1 MVRKIIIY
9 SNLYLSGFSEV
20 YIYLMNGVWFN
31 FYLIMMINFIFG
43 YLYYDFSISN
53 VYIVFDV

>member
-1 MVRKIIIY
+1 MVRKTIIY

-20 YIYLMNGVWFN
+20 YIYLMNGVWVN

>member
-9 SNLYLSGFSEV
+9 SNLYLRGFSEV
-20 YIYLMNGVWFN
+20 YIYLMNGVWVN

>member
-20 YIYLMNGVWFN
+20 YIYLMNGVWVN

-53 VYIVFDV
+53 VYIVFDI

>member
-9 SNLYLSGFSEV
+9 SNLYFSGFSEV
-20 YIYLMNGVWFN
+20 YIYLMNGVWVN

>member
-9 SNLYLSGFSEV
+9 SNFYLSGFSEV
-20 YIYLMNGVWFN
+20 YIYLMNGVWVN

>member
-20 YIYLMNGVWFN
+20 YIYLMNGVWVN
-31 FYLIMMINFIFG
+31 FYVIMMINFIFG

>member
-9 SNLYLSGFSEV
+9 SNLYLSSFSEV
-20 YIYLMNGVWFN
+20 YIYLMNGVWVN

>member
-20 YIYLMNGVWFN
+20 YIYLMNGVWDN

>member
-20 YIYLMNGVWFN
+20 YIYLRNGVWFN

>member
-20 YIYLMNGVWFN
+20 YIYLKNGVWVN

>member
-20 YIYLMNGVWFN
+20 YIYLMNEVWFN

>member
-1 MVRKIIIY
+1 
-9 SNLYLSGFSEV
+9 
-20 YIYLMNGVWFN
+20 MNGVWVN

-53 VYIVFDV
+53 EYIVFDV

>member
-9 SNLYLSGFSEV
+9 SNLYLSGFGEV
-20 YIYLMNGVWFN
+20 YIYLMNGVWVN

>member
-20 YIYLMNGVWFN
+20 YIYLMNGVWVK

>member
-20 YIYLMNGVWFN
+20 YIYLMNGVWVN

>member
-9 SNLYLSGFSEV
+9 SYLYLSGFSEV
-20 YIYLMNGVWFN
+20 YIYLMNGVWVN